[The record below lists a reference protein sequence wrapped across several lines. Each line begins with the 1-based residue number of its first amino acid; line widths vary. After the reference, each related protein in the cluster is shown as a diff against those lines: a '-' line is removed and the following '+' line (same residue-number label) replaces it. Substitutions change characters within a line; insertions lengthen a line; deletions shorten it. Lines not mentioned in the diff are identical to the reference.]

1 LGVRTDLAGERVKHA
16 LRDVASGFQAERLLV
31 EAGAIAF
38 RCLLALITGALCV
51 LGLLGLFGLD
61 ALWTGKL
68 MPQFRGSVSP
78 PAFALINDAVLYVLT
93 QQQLFWATAGLALAV
108 WQASS
113 VVRAAGELLNRIHD
127 LEETRSWKRVML
139 SSIGL
144 GAALLVTFTAAV
156 AAMVLGQLGVEQLL
170 GSSAVATSVG
180 EVARWSLAAALLLIA
195 VGLVVRGAPNTER
208 RLRWIAL
215 GSALVVVGWLVTSL
229 LFGLYLTKAA
239 DFSTVFGNLATVFLL
254 VEYLFVGSLIFLVG
268 LLLNAA
274 LERRSG
280 S

>member
-1 LGVRTDLAGERVKHA
+1 MGVKTDLAGEQVKYA

-61 ALWTGKL
+61 AIWTGEL
-68 MPQFRGSVSP
+68 APRLRGSVSP
-78 PAFALINDAVLYVLT
+78 PAFALIDDAVLYVLT
-93 QQQLFWATAGLALAV
+93 QGQLFWATAGLALAV
-108 WQASS
+108 WQSSS

-139 SSIGL
+139 TSIGL
-144 GAALLVTFTAAV
+144 GAALFVTLVAAV
-156 AAMVLGQLGVEQLL
+156 ATLVLGHLGVEQLL
-170 GSSAVATSVG
+170 GGSALARLVG
-180 EVARWSLAAALLLIA
+180 EVARWGLAAALLLLA
-195 VGLVVRGAPNTER
+195 VGLVVRGAPNSER
-208 RLRWIAL
+208 RLRWITF
-215 GSALVVVGWLVTSL
+215 GSVLVVVGWLVTSL
-229 LFGLYLTKAA
+229 LFGLYLTKVAE
-239 DFSTVFGNLATVFLL
+239 FSTVFGNLATLFLL
-254 VEYLFVGSLIFLVG
+254 VEYLFVGSLVFLVG

-274 LERRSG
+274 LERRKG

>member
-1 LGVRTDLAGERVKHA
+1 MGVKTDLAGEQVKLA

-61 ALWTGKL
+61 AIWTGEL
-68 MPQFRGSVSP
+68 APRLRGSVSP
-78 PAFALINDAVLYVLT
+78 PAFALIDDAALYVLT
-93 QQQLFWATAGLALAV
+93 RQQLFWATAGLALAV
-108 WQASS
+108 WQSSS

-139 SSIGL
+139 TSIGL
-144 GAALLVTFTAAV
+144 GAVLFVTFTAAV
-156 AAMVLGQLGVEQLL
+156 ATVVLGHLGVEQLL
-170 GSSAVATSVG
+170 GGSALATAVG
-180 EVARWSLAAALLLIA
+180 EVARWGLAAVLLLIA
-195 VGLVVRGAPNTER
+195 VGLVVRGAPNSER
-208 RLRWIAL
+208 RLRWISF
-215 GSALVVVGWLVTSL
+215 GSVLVVVGWLVTSL
-229 LFGLYLTKAA
+229 LFGLYLTKVAE
-239 DFSTVFGNLATVFLL
+239 FSTVFGNLATLFLL
-254 VEYLFVGSLIFLVG
+254 VEYLFVGSLVFLVG